1 VQAKM
6 AKSSKIRA
14 SRLKYVS
21 TSHVLI
27 PGFET
32 PFDQNLDPTNRWVIL
47 ANKIPW
53 DKLVKIYENQLG
65 KSNFGASKING
76 RIAIGSVIIKHLN
89 NLSDRDVV
97 AQLQE
102 NVYMQYFVGLSS
114 FCNAPLYDPSLLVEF
129 RNRLGMEELKEIN
142 EIIVANWAMSNDT
155 KQNKDADKDKKP
167 NKSDQSDEPKGGD
180 EKEPPKDEELKGSLI
195 IDATAVPQDIAYPTD
210 LNLLSEAREI
220 LEALIDHMYEQSSDQ
235 SKPRT
240 YRERAHKEY
249 LRVAQNRN
257 PSRKTIRTA
266 IKKQLQYVSRN
277 LKIVNR
283 YMDDLGMLGVIT
295 VKQHNYF
302 LRINT
307 LYDQQLEMYNHKK
320 HSVENRIVSLHQ
332 PHVRPIVR
340 GKRTAKVEFGAKIQV
355 GLVDGISY
363 LDYLSWDAY
372 NEGQYL
378 QHSVEEYKRRTGYYP
393 SEILADKIYCNR
405 ANRTFLKEKKIK
417 LKAKPLGRPTALQN
431 HVSPGERNPIE
442 GKFGQAK
449 TAYGLQRVKAR
460 LSNTSASWIAGIIL
474 VLNLV
479 KLAGLSAYCLLL
491 KIMTQIKYHFNYT
504 GFHLFYRNFGTI

>member
-1 VQAKM
+1 M
-6 AKSSKIRA
+6 AKSSKTRA

-21 TSHVLI
+21 TTDVLI

-32 PFDQNLDPTNRWVIL
+32 PFDQNLDPTNRWVIF
-47 ANKIPW
+47 AKKIPW
-53 DKLVKIYENQLG
+53 DKLVKIYESQLG
-65 KSNFGASKING
+65 KSNYGASKING
-76 RIAIGSVIIKHLN
+76 RIAIGSLIIKYLN

-114 FCNAPLYDPSLLVEF
+114 FCKTPLYDSSLLVEF
-129 RNRLGMEELKEIN
+129 RNRLGMEQLKEIN
-142 EIIVANWAMSNDT
+142 EIIVANWFEESDT
-155 KQNKDADKDKKP
+155 IQNKDDDEDKKAME
-167 NKSDQSDEPKGGD
+167 SDPRDEAGGD
-180 EKEPPKDEELKGSLI
+180 DKRSLTEPELKGSLI
-195 IDATAVPQDIAYPTD
+195 MDATAVPQNIAYPTD

-220 LEALIDHMYEQSSDQ
+220 LESLIDHMYEKSSDHK
-235 SKPRT
+235 KPRT
-240 YRERAHKEY
+240 YREKAHKEY
-249 LRVAQNRN
+249 LKVVQNRN
-257 PSRKTIRTA
+257 PSHKTIRTA

-277 LKIVNR
+277 LKVLNR
-283 YMDDLGMLGVIT
+283 YMDQVGIWGILT
-295 VKQHNYF
+295 PKQHNYF

-307 LYDQQLEMYNHKK
+307 LYDQQLEMYNLKK

-340 GKRTAKVEFGAKIQV
+340 GKTTAKVEFGAKIQV

-378 QHSVEEYKRRTGYYP
+378 EHSVEEYKRRTGYYP
-393 SEILADKIYCNR
+393 SEILADKIYCTR
-405 ANRTFLKEKKIK
+405 ANRAFLKEKKIR
-417 LKAKPLGRPTALQN
+417 LKAKPLGRPSALQN

-449 TAYGLQRVKAR
+449 TAYGLQQVKAR

-479 KLAGLSAYCLLL
+479 KLAGISAYCLII
-491 KIMTQIKYHFNYT
+491 KIIAHVKYYLNYT
-504 GFHLFYRNFGTI
+504 TDILVYRNLRPI

>member
-14 SRLKYVS
+14 SRLKYIS

-142 EIIVANWAMSNDT
+142 EIIVANWAVSNDT
-155 KQNKDADKDKKP
+155 KPNKDADKDKKSD
-167 NKSDQSDEPKGGD
+167 KSDQSDEPKGGD
-180 EKEPPKDEELKGSLI
+180 EKEPPKEEELKGSLI

-220 LEALIDHMYEQSSDQ
+220 LEALIDHLYEQSLDQ

-266 IKKQLQYVSRN
+266 IKKQLQYVA
-277 LKIVNR
+277 
-283 YMDDLGMLGVIT
+283 
-295 VKQHNYF
+295 
-302 LRINT
+302 
-307 LYDQQLEMYNHKK
+307 
-320 HSVENRIVSLHQ
+320 
-332 PHVRPIVR
+332 
-340 GKRTAKVEFGAKIQV
+340 RT
-355 GLVDGISY
+355 
-363 LDYLSWDAY
+363 
-372 NEGQYL
+372 
-378 QHSVEEYKRRTGYYP
+378 
-393 SEILADKIYCNR
+393 
-405 ANRTFLKEKKIK
+405 
-417 LKAKPLGRPTALQN
+417 
-431 HVSPGERNPIE
+431 
-442 GKFGQAK
+442 
-449 TAYGLQRVKAR
+449 
-460 LSNTSASWIAGIIL
+460 
-474 VLNLV
+474 
-479 KLAGLSAYCLLL
+479 
-491 KIMTQIKYHFNYT
+491 
-504 GFHLFYRNFGTI
+504 